1 MCSARVA
8 ILGLLACS
16 LGADGLRDVPKGYC
30 HDCEV
35 TCFEDC
41 AMKYDREIIQP
52 DVTGSDRL
60 SRKETRVEAQ
70 MKKNLYGVVL
80 NQNGTKAALKT
91 SGNAKVL
98 KLASSYSSCLK
109 QDKCP
114 CSRSAQEKGSS
125 FLAAVAGAKK
135 CKAEKR
141 PCALG
146 CVNKTLDQAPA
157 LAQTGVRV
165 APGPKDPDDAAI
177 PWSVHVHPVQINT
190 FATGRQGLEQC
201 FKSCLAATCGCDDA
215 PGMEGIDDQ
224 FAAIKKNDEAKDPVE
239 DSPPMWQY
247 KRADIVDCGKGM
259 AGKKITE
266 GLYADVQGG
275 PEGWVEVC
283 SDEFF
288 NAMGTPGDIGK
299 KNCGNSKALLAGCV
313 WDEVKG
319 SCVYGL
325 KKLVQCY
332 TRYVDDN
339 KL

>member
-1 MCSARVA
+1 MIVRHVLRGLCHEVRPRDHPARRDRIGPSEPQGDSGRGSDEKESVRRRAQPERYQSRAEDQRERQGSEAGEQLQLLPQAGQVPMQPQRPGEGLELLGRRCRRQEVQGREKTVRAGVRQQDLGPGPSA
-8 ILGLLACS
+8 
-16 LGADGLRDVPKGYC
+16 
-30 HDCEV
+30 
-35 TCFEDC
+35 
-41 AMKYDREIIQP
+41 
-52 DVTGSDRL
+52 GSDRRASGTRTQGPRRRGDPL
-60 SRKETRVEAQ
+60 VGSRPPSADQHVRH
-70 MKKNLYGVVL
+70 G
-80 NQNGTKAALKT
+80 KA
-91 SGNAKVL
+91 
-98 KLASSYSSCLK
+98 
-109 QDKCP
+109 
-114 CSRSAQEKGSS
+114 
-125 FLAAVAGAKK
+125 
-135 CKAEKR
+135 
-141 PCALG
+141 
-146 CVNKTLDQAPA
+146 
-157 LAQTGVRV
+157 
-165 APGPKDPDDAAI
+165 
-177 PWSVHVHPVQINT
+177 
-190 FATGRQGLEQC
+190 GLEQC